1 MSGPCPCH
9 PTMDSAITG
18 HTPLVHSL
26 ARRLVQPGS
35 ADWDDVISDGMLALW
50 QALQSYDPDR
60 WALDRYLA
68 VRIRHRL
75 IDGLRQRT
83 GRGERP
89 TVISLSETS
98 GGALGGL
105 PRIDNRGGDWQP
117 RRDRDPSDSASPID
131 AAHSQL
137 HTEALIRQLAQV
149 DPRLPDIARKLL
161 AGYTRTEI
169 AADFGLSRTRVWQL
183 LTLAAEH
190 LNPERLTA

>member
-9 PTMDSAITG
+9 QTMDSAITG

-50 QALQSYDPDR
+50 QALLSYDPDR

-89 TVISLSETS
+89 TVISLSET
-98 GGALGGL
+98 LGGGQANL
-105 PRIDNRGGDWQP
+105 SSIDNRPGDWHPSEQ
-117 RRDRDPSDSASPID
+117 RDPRDPASPID

-149 DPRLPDIARKLL
+149 DPRLPDITRKLL

-190 LNPERLTA
+190 LNPGRLSA

>member
-1 MSGPCPCH
+1 
-9 PTMDSAITG
+9 MDDAITG

-50 QALQSYDPDR
+50 QALRSYDPER

-83 GRGERP
+83 GRGDRP

-98 GGALGGL
+98 GGAQDGL
-105 PRIDNRGGDWQP
+105 PRIDNRGGDYQP
-117 RRDRDPSDSASPID
+117 RRDRDPRDPASPID

-190 LNPERLTA
+190 LNQPELLTA

>member
-1 MSGPCPCH
+1 
-9 PTMDSAITG
+9 MDSAITG

-89 TVISLSETS
+89 TVISLSETPGCQGNLS
-98 GGALGGL
+98 ALDSR
-105 PRIDNRGGDWQP
+105 PGDWHPTQE
-117 RRDRDPSDSASPID
+117 RDPRDPASPID

-137 HTEALIRQLAQV
+137 HAEALIRQLAQV

-161 AGYTRTEI
+161 DGYTRTEI

-190 LNPERLTA
+190 LNQPERLTA